1 VTVAAIHTG
10 ARPSWNCRICGT
22 PWPCEAAKADLSA
35 EYQVLPSALRIY
47 LSALLF
53 DALEDLTPH
62 CEPSQRD
69 LYERFLTW
77 TPPSSAAA

>member
-1 VTVAAIHTG
+1 VTVAGVHTG
-10 ARPSWNCRICGT
+10 ARPSWNCRSCGT

-35 EYQVLPSALRIY
+35 EYQVSPSALRIY

-53 DALEDLTPH
+53 DALNDLH
-62 CEPSQRD
+62 CEPSPRD

-77 TPPSSAAA
+77 TPRSSAAT